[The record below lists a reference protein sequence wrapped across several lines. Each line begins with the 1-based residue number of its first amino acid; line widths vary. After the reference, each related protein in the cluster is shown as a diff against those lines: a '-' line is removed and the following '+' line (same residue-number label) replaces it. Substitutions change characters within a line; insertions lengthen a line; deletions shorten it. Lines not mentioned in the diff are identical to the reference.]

1 MSNLK
6 RYPDYKDSGVPW
18 LGDIPSH
25 WEPKKLKHLARI
37 KNGSDYKHIQTDE
50 GYPVIGSG
58 GAFAY
63 ASEYLYDGESV
74 LLGRKGTIDKP
85 LYVNGTFW
93 TVDTMYYTHIFDNTY
108 PKFLYYCALT
118 IDFWKYSTST
128 ALPSMTQT
136 ALSNIKF
143 AVPKYEEQK
152 LIVSFLDKKLNH
164 IDTLIGKQKQLL
176 EKLAE
181 QRSAVITHAVTK
193 GLNPDVPTKNSGV
206 EWLGEIPEHWNLK
219 KLKYLC
225 KILTGYTPPT
235 ETSSNYCDDGMIW
248 VKPDNLTDLNYIH
261 NSDKKVSNDAVR
273 KGFVVPK
280 GSILV
285 CSIGTI
291 GKIGIAGE
299 SLITNQQINSFIFND
314 LVNSEFSKYL
324 VFSLKERFNYL
335 ANQNVVRILNSSSQK
350 EIFTCVPSLDEQKA
364 ISNYLDRETDKIN
377 KMSKA
382 TKNIIGKLKEYRSAL
397 ITQAVTGK
405 IDVRDMD
412 DQAVKGVA

>member
-93 TVDTMYYTHIFDNTY
+93 TVDTMYYTHVFDNTS

-193 GLNPDVPTKNSGV
+193 GLNLNVLMKDSGV
-206 EWLGEIPEHWNLK
+206 EWLGNIPEHWNLIR
-219 KLKYLC
+219 LRYLC
-225 KILTGYTPPT
+225 RITTGNQDTQDRDPNGTYPFYVRSNTVERTNKYTFDN
-235 ETSSNYCDDGMIW
+235 EAVLMAGDG
-248 VKPDNLTDLNYIH
+248 VG
-261 NSDKKVSNDAVR
+261 A
-273 KGFVVPK
+273 
-280 GSILV
+280 
-285 CSIGTI
+285 
-291 GKIGIAGE
+291 GKIFHYVKGKYGCHQRVY
-299 SLITNQQINSFIFND
+299 SLYNLKDVHGQF
-314 LVNSEFSKYL
+314 LYYYL
-324 VFSLKERFNYL
+324 KLFSLEK
-335 ANQNVVRILNSSSQK
+335 
-350 EIFTCVPSLDEQKA
+350 
-364 ISNYLDRETDKIN
+364 
-377 KMSKA
+377 
-382 TKNIIGKLKEYRSAL
+382 
-397 ITQAVTGK
+397 
-405 IDVRDMD
+405 
-412 DQAVKGVA
+412 